1 MAGLVSPATLEQIRA
16 ANDIIDVIGAVV
28 PLKRAG
34 VSFTALCPFH
44 RERTPSFHVNPRK
57 QTFHC
62 YGCHKGG
69 DVFTFV
75 REYESLD
82 FMEAVKRLAE
92 RARIPLEFEK
102 DPNYQQ
108 NKFVKDRLFEI
119 NEQITQRW
127 HACLLSDAAGQNARD
142 YLQQRGVSDEAVK
155 LFRLGFAPDSWDDTV
170 NWAKSKNFALDSVEQ
185 AGLALKKEGGS
196 DYYARFRGRLMFPI
210 CDDQGRVIG
219 FSGRVLP
226 GSTDERKYV
235 NSPETPLFIKSR
247 VMFGLDKS
255 KRHILEKQFAI
266 VCEGQL
272 DLISCFM
279 SGVTNMVAPQG
290 TAFTAEHARIIKRY
304 ANEVVLCFDSDEAG
318 QKAAVRVLDDLL
330 GSGLSIRVATIPAPH
345 DPDSF
350 IKNFGAPA
358 FEDLIKNAEG
368 FFDYYLARLC
378 KVNDIRSD
386 KGQQAVLTGMAEAV
400 QKTGDP
406 TLVDRYAQ
414 KTAARL
420 GINALSALQRFKAAA
435 PKTWA
440 RPEPKSEEPAPVD
453 NSWRPNPQEFW
464 LLKILLY
471 SDETLNWTRAHLHP
485 EWIANPIVR
494 EIVEHR
500 LLLEDGHPVQPA
512 AILHRVNSD
521 QARSLVTEALAE
533 DRPIPNPN
541 QQLMDLVLRFRNQSL
556 DAEFAELSLAINSP
570 ETPEAER
577 VDLMH
582 QREALRAAKR
592 NPLTAL
598 PSTDAPNPNGVPQQS
613 PGLIGTIYPG

>member
-1 MAGLVSPATLEQIRA
+1 MAGLISPATLEQIRA
-16 ANDIIDVIGAVV
+16 ANDIVDVISAVV

-102 DPNYQQ
+102 DPQYQQ
-108 NKFVKDRLFEI
+108 KQFVKEKLFEI

-127 HACLLSDAAGQNARD
+127 HGCLVSEAAGQKARE
-142 YLQQRGVSDEAVK
+142 YLEQRGVSADAIK
-155 LFRLGFAPDSWDDTV
+155 LFRLGFSPDSWDDTT
-170 NWAKSKNFALDSVEQ
+170 NWAKSKGFDLNQVEQ
-185 AGLALKKEGGS
+185 AGLALRKEGAS
-196 DYYARFRGRLMFPI
+196 DFYGRFRGRLMFPI

-255 KRHILEKQFAI
+255 KRAILEKQFAI

-279 SGVTNMVAPQG
+279 AGVQNIVAPQG
-290 TAFTAEHARIIKRY
+290 TAFTSEHARIIKRY

-330 GSGLSIRVATIPAPH
+330 GSGLAIRVATIPAPH
-345 DPDSF
+345 DPDTF
-350 IKNFGAPA
+350 IKEFGAA
-358 FEDLIKNAEG
+358 GFEELLKKAEG
-368 FFDYYLARLC
+368 FFDYYLNRLC
-378 KVNDIRSD
+378 AKNDIRSD
-386 KGQQAVLTGMAEAV
+386 KGQQTVLTSMAEAV

-414 KTAARL
+414 KTAGRL
-420 GINALSALQRFKAAA
+420 GINALSALQRFKSALAKPSRDPDA
-435 PKTWA
+435 DPTES
-440 RPEPKSEEPAPVD
+440 EPAEPAP
-453 NSWRPNPQEFW
+453 RPNPQEFW
-464 LLKILLY
+464 LLKIILLH
-471 SDETLNWTRAHLHP
+471 DEMIEPFRKFCRV
-485 EWIANPIVR
+485 EWIRHPHVR
-494 EIVEHR
+494 EILEHR
-500 LLLEDGHPVQPA
+500 LELDVSGNPVQPA
-512 AILHRVNSD
+512 AILHQLKSD
-521 QARSLVTEALAE
+521 QAQSLVTEALAE
-533 DRPIPNPN
+533 SRSIPNPEA
-541 QQLMDLVLRFRNQSL
+541 QLADIATKLRNASIDEELKLISQSSVQPGISEEHL
-556 DAEFAELSLAINSP
+556 KELL
-570 ETPEAER
+570 
-577 VDLMH
+577 
-582 QREALRAAKR
+582 REHSRE
-592 NPLTAL
+592 
-598 PSTDAPNPNGVPQQS
+598 
-613 PGLIGTIYPG
+613 

>member
-16 ANDIIDVIGAVV
+16 ANDIIDVISAVV

-34 VSFTALCPFH
+34 ASFTALCPFH

-75 REYESLD
+75 REYETLD

-102 DPNYQQ
+102 DPQYKEKQ
-108 NKFVKDRLFEI
+108 FVKERLFEI

-127 HACLLSDAAGQNARD
+127 HACLVSDGAGQKARD
-142 YLQQRGVSDEAVK
+142 YLTERGVSDDAIK
-155 LFRLGFAPDSWDDTV
+155 HFRLGFSPDSWDDTI
-170 NWAKSKNFALDSVEQ
+170 NWAKAKNFGLESLEQ
-185 AGLALKKEGGS
+185 AGLALKKEGGA
-196 DYYARFRGRLMFPI
+196 DYYSRFRGRLMFPI

-226 GSTDERKYV
+226 GSNDERKYV
-235 NSPETPLFIKSR
+235 NSPETPLFVKSR

-255 KRHILEKQFAI
+255 KRAILEKQFAI

-279 SGVTNMVAPQG
+279 AGVQNIVAPQG
-290 TAFTAEHARIIKRY
+290 TAFTSEHARIIKRY

-330 GSGLSIRVATIPAPH
+330 HSGLAIRVATMPSPH

-358 FEDLIKNAEG
+358 FEDLIKTAEG

-378 KVNDIRSD
+378 KLNDIRTD
-386 KGQQAVLTGMAEAV
+386 KGQQSVLTGMAEAV

-420 GINALSALQRFKAAA
+420 GINALSALQRFKIAGGK
-435 PKTWA
+435 PFN
-440 RPEPKSEEPAPVD
+440 RSESNEEHSEPTEPLP
-453 NSWRPNPQEFW
+453 RPNPQEFW
-464 LLKILLY
+464 LLKILL
-471 SDETLNWTRAHLHP
+471 SHDEILDWTRAHLHS
-485 EWIANPIVR
+485 EWIQNSVVR

-500 LLLEDGHPVQPA
+500 LAVEDGQPVQPA
-512 AILHRVNSD
+512 AILHRINSD
-521 QARSLVTEALAE
+521 QARSLVTETLAE
-533 DRPIPNPN
+533 ERPIPNPQ
-541 QQLMDLVLRFRNQSL
+541 QQLIDLVTRFRNESL
-556 DAEFAELSLAINSP
+556 DVEIAELTRAINSP
-570 ETPEAER
+570 ETPATDQVELIRER
-577 VDLMH
+577 
-582 QREALRAAKR
+582 ETLRSSKR
-592 NPLTAL
+592 APLTAIV
-598 PSTDAPNPNGVPQQS
+598 SEIS
-613 PGLIGTIYPG
+613 

>member
-75 REYESLD
+75 REYETLD

-102 DPNYQQ
+102 DPQYKEKQ
-108 NKFVKDRLFEI
+108 FVKERLFEI

-127 HACLLSDAAGQNARD
+127 HACLVSDAAGQKARD
-142 YLQQRGVSDEAVK
+142 YLAERGVSDDAIK
-155 LFRLGFAPDSWDDTV
+155 HFRLGFSPDSWDDTI
-170 NWAKSKNFALDSVEQ
+170 NWAKSKNFALDSLEQ

-196 DYYARFRGRLMFPI
+196 DYYSRFRGRLMFPI

-226 GSTDERKYV
+226 GSNDERKYV
-235 NSPETPLFIKSR
+235 NSPETPLFVKSR

-255 KRHILEKQFAI
+255 KRAILEKQFAI

-279 SGVTNMVAPQG
+279 AGVQNILAPQG
-290 TAFTAEHARIIKRY
+290 TAFTSEHARIIKRY

-330 GSGLSIRVATIPAPH
+330 GSGLAIRVATIPAPH
-345 DPDSF
+345 DPDTF
-350 IKNFGAPA
+350 IKEFGAA
-358 FEDLIKNAEG
+358 GFEELLKKAEG
-368 FFDYYLARLC
+368 FFDYYLNRLC
-378 KVNDIRSD
+378 AKNDIRSD
-386 KGQQAVLTGMAEAV
+386 KGQQTVLAAMSEAV

-420 GINALSALQRFKAAA
+420 GINALSALQRFKAASA
-435 PKTWA
+435 KPLG
-440 RPEPKSEEPAPVD
+440 RPERAEDDAVPVD
-453 NSWRPNPQEFW
+453 SSWRPSSQEF
-464 LLKILLY
+464 
-471 SDETLNWTRAHLHP
+471 
-485 EWIANPIVR
+485 
-494 EIVEHR
+494 
-500 LLLEDGHPVQPA
+500 
-512 AILHRVNSD
+512 
-521 QARSLVTEALAE
+521 
-533 DRPIPNPN
+533 
-541 QQLMDLVLRFRNQSL
+541 
-556 DAEFAELSLAINSP
+556 
-570 ETPEAER
+570 
-577 VDLMH
+577 
-582 QREALRAAKR
+582 
-592 NPLTAL
+592 
-598 PSTDAPNPNGVPQQS
+598 
-613 PGLIGTIYPG
+613 

>member
-16 ANDIIDVIGAVV
+16 ANDIVDVISAVV

-75 REYESLD
+75 REYETLD

-102 DPNYQQ
+102 DPQYKEKQ
-108 NKFVKDRLFEI
+108 FVKERLFEI

-127 HACLLSDAAGQNARD
+127 HGCLLSDAAGQRARD
-142 YLQQRGVSDEAVK
+142 YLAERGVSDDAIK
-155 LFRLGFAPDSWDDTV
+155 LFRLGFAPDSWDDTI
-170 NWAKSKNFALDSVEQ
+170 NWAKAKNFALDAVEQ

-196 DYYARFRGRLMFPI
+196 DFYARFRGRLMFPI

-226 GSTDERKYV
+226 GSNDERKYV
-235 NSPETPLFIKSR
+235 NSPETPLFLKSR

-255 KRHILEKQFAI
+255 KRAILEKQFAI

-279 SGVTNMVAPQG
+279 AGVQNMVAPQG
-290 TAFTAEHARIIKRY
+290 TAFTSEHARIIKRY

-330 GSGLSIRVATIPAPH
+330 HSGLAIRVATIPSPH
-345 DPDSF
+345 DPDTF
-350 IKNFGAPA
+350 IKNFGAAA

-368 FFDYYLARLC
+368 FFDYYLNRLC
-378 KVNDIRSD
+378 KLNDIRTD
-386 KGQQAVLTGMAEAV
+386 KGQQSVLTAMAEAV

-406 TLVDRYAQ
+406 TLLDRYAQ

-420 GINALSALQRFKAAA
+420 GINALSALQRFKIAGGK
-435 PKTWA
+435 PVN
-440 RPEPKSEEPAPVD
+440 RSESNEQPSEPSETLP
-453 NSWRPNPQEFW
+453 RPNPQEFW
-464 LLKILLY
+464 LLKILL
-471 SDETLNWTRAHLHP
+471 SHDETLDWTRAHLHP
-485 EWIANPIVR
+485 EWIQNGVVR

-500 LLLEDGHPVQPA
+500 LAIEDGHPVQPA
-512 AILHRVNSD
+512 SILHRINSD
-521 QARSLVTEALAE
+521 HARSLVTETLAE
-533 DRPIPNPN
+533 ERPIPNPQ
-541 QQLMDLVLRFRNQSL
+541 QQLIDLVTRFRNESL
-556 DAEFAELSLAINSP
+556 DVEIAELTRAINSP
-570 ETPEAER
+570 EI
-577 VDLMH
+577 
-582 QREALRAAKR
+582 
-592 NPLTAL
+592 
-598 PSTDAPNPNGVPQQS
+598 PSTDQVQLIRERETLRASRRTPLAPIVSEVTPSLQ
-613 PGLIGTIYPG
+613 

>member
-16 ANDIIDVIGAVV
+16 ASDIVDVISAVV

-34 VSFTALCPFH
+34 ASFTALCPFH
-44 RERTPSFHVNPRK
+44 RERSPSFHVNPRK

-108 NKFVKDRLFEI
+108 KQFVKERLFEI

-127 HACLLSDAAGQNARD
+127 HACLVSDAAGQRARD
-142 YLQQRGVSDEAVK
+142 YLAERGVSGEAVK
-155 LFRLGFAPDSWDDTV
+155 LFRLGFSPDAWDDTI
-170 NWAKSKNFALDSVEQ
+170 NWAKSKNFSLESVEQ

-196 DYYARFRGRLMFPI
+196 EYYARFRGRLMFPI

-235 NSPETPLFIKSR
+235 NSPETPLFVKSR

-255 KRHILEKQFAI
+255 KRSILDKQFAI

-272 DLISCFM
+272 DLISCFLA
-279 SGVTNMVAPQG
+279 GVTNIVAPQG
-290 TAFTAEHARIIKRY
+290 TAFTSEHARIIKRY

-330 GSGLSIRVATIPAPH
+330 NSGLAIRVATIPSPH

-350 IKNFGAPA
+350 IKNFGVSA

-368 FFDYYLARLC
+368 FFDYYLGRLC
-378 KVNDIRSD
+378 RTNDTRTD
-386 KGQQAVLTGMAEAV
+386 KGQQAVLAGMADAV

-406 TLVDRYAQ
+406 ALVDRYAQ

-420 GINALSALQRFKAAA
+420 GINALSALQRFKNATAKAAY
-435 PKTWA
+435 
-440 RPEPKSEEPAPVD
+440 RPETNADRSIPDD
-453 NSWRPNPQEFW
+453 NSWRPNTQEFW
-464 LLKILLY
+464 LLKILLNH
-471 SDETLNWTRAHLHP
+471 DETLEWTRAHLHP
-485 EWIANPIVR
+485 EWIQNPLVR

-500 LLLEDGHPVQPA
+500 LSLSDGQPVQPA
-512 AILHRVNSD
+512 TILHRINSD

-533 DRPIPNPN
+533 EREIPRPD
-541 QQLMDLVLRFRNQSL
+541 QQLIEIATRLRNTNLDRELAALNQTLGQPDL
-556 DAEFAELSLAINSP
+556 SP
-570 ETPEAER
+570 EHTNAVIME
-577 VDLMH
+577 VN
-582 QREALRAAKR
+582 ALRAAKR
-592 NPLTAL
+592 GALTPL
-598 PSTDAPNPNGVPQQS
+598 P
-613 PGLIGTIYPG
+613 

>member
-16 ANDIIDVIGAVV
+16 ANDIVDVISAVV

-34 VSFTALCPFH
+34 ASFTALCPFH

-62 YGCHKGG
+62 FGCHKGG

-75 REYESLD
+75 REYETLD

-102 DPNYQQ
+102 DPQYKEKQ
-108 NKFVKDRLFEI
+108 FVKERLFEI

-127 HACLLSDAAGQNARD
+127 HACLVSDGVGQRARD
-142 YLQQRGVSDEAVK
+142 YLAERGVSDDAVK
-155 LFRLGFAPDSWDDTV
+155 LFRLGFAPDSWDDTI
-170 NWAKSKNFALDSVEQ
+170 NWAKSKSFTLDSLEQ

-226 GSTDERKYV
+226 GSNDERKYV
-235 NSPETPLFIKSR
+235 NSPETPLFVKSR

-255 KRHILEKQFAI
+255 KRAILEKQFAI

-279 SGVTNMVAPQG
+279 AGVQNIVAPQG
-290 TAFTAEHARIIKRY
+290 TAFTSEHARIIKRY

-330 GSGLSIRVATIPAPH
+330 HSGLAIRVATIPSPH
-345 DPDSF
+345 DPDTF

-358 FEDLIKNAEG
+358 FEELIKNAEG
-368 FFDYYLARLC
+368 FFDYYLNRLC
-378 KVNDIRSD
+378 KINDIRTD
-386 KGQQAVLTGMAEAV
+386 KGQGAVLAAMSEAV

-414 KTAARL
+414 KTAGRL
-420 GINALSALQRFKAAA
+420 GINALSALPRFRAAIKSRSHSL
-435 PKTWA
+435 PTSEPEETVPGEPEA
-440 RPEPKSEEPAPVD
+440 RPT
-453 NSWRPNPQEFW
+453 PQEFW
-464 LLKILLY
+464 ILKMLLLHDELLELAKQTFAL
-471 SDETLNWTRAHLHP
+471 DWIENET
-485 EWIANPIVR
+485 VR
-494 EIVEHR
+494 EIIRFR
-500 LLLEDGHPVQPA
+500 LTPSPEGSWYQPTALLDLVATAG
-512 AILHRVNSD
+512 
-521 QARSLVTEALAE
+521 ARGLITEALVE
-533 DRPIPNPN
+533 DRSSSNVEA
-541 QQLMDLVLRFRNQSL
+541 LFKDTAVRLRNQRIDQEIATL
-556 DAEFAELSLAINSP
+556 RTQRAEPTLTREEAIQIDAELKSL
-570 ETPEAER
+570 R
-577 VDLMH
+577 DGKH
-582 QREALRAAKR
+582 Q
-592 NPLTAL
+592 PLVAL
-598 PSTDAPNPNGVPQQS
+598 PPAHVNAHEPARTAQ
-613 PGLIGTIYPG
+613 IG

>member
-16 ANDIIDVIGAVV
+16 ANDIIDVISAVV

-34 VSFTALCPFH
+34 ASFTALCPFH

-75 REYESLD
+75 REYETLD

-102 DPNYQQ
+102 DPQYKEKQ
-108 NKFVKDRLFEI
+108 FVKERLFEI

-127 HACLLSDAAGQNARD
+127 HACLVSDAAGQKARE
-142 YLQQRGVSDEAVK
+142 YLSERGVSDDAIK
-155 LFRLGFAPDSWDDTV
+155 HFRLGFSPDSWDDTI
-170 NWAKSKNFALDSVEQ
+170 NWAKSKNFALDSLEQ

-196 DYYARFRGRLMFPI
+196 DYYSRFRGRLMFPI

-226 GSTDERKYV
+226 GSNDERKYV
-235 NSPETPLFIKSR
+235 NSPETPLFVKSR

-255 KRHILEKQFAI
+255 KRAILEKQFAI

-279 SGVTNMVAPQG
+279 SGVQNIVAPQG
-290 TAFTAEHARIIKRY
+290 TAFTSEHARIIKRY

-330 GSGLSIRVATIPAPH
+330 TSGLAIRVATIPSPH
-345 DPDSF
+345 DPDTF

-368 FFDYYLARLC
+368 FFDYYLNRLC
-378 KVNDIRSD
+378 KLNDIRTD
-386 KGQQAVLTGMAEAV
+386 KGQQSVLTAMAEAV

-420 GINALSALQRFKAAA
+420 GINALSALQRFKIAGA
-435 PKTWA
+435 KQST
-440 RPEPKSEEPAPVD
+440 RHETNEESGEPVD
-453 NSWRPNPQEFW
+453 PLPRPTTHEFW
-464 LLKILLY
+464 LLKILL
-471 SDETLNWTRAHLHP
+471 SHDEILDWTRAHLHP
-485 EWIANPIVR
+485 EWIQNAVVR

-500 LLLEDGHPVQPA
+500 LTIEDGHAVQPA
-512 AILHRVNSD
+512 AILHRINSD
-521 QARSLVTEALAE
+521 HARSLVTETLAE
-533 DRPIPNPN
+533 ERPIPNPQ
-541 QQLMDLVLRFRNQSL
+541 QQLVDLVTRFRNESL
-556 DAEFAELSLAINSP
+556 DIEIAELTRAINSP
-570 ETPEAER
+570 ETPDTDQVSLIRER
-577 VDLMH
+577 ESLKSS
-582 QREALRAAKR
+582 KR
-592 NPLTAL
+592 SPL
-598 PSTDAPNPNGVPQQS
+598 S
-613 PGLIGTIYPG
+613 PIVSEIS